1 MTQSK
6 YKEENQNDTALC
18 SVQEGRIKDL
28 FFFSVSQALFL
39 LEEDQT
45 GDLRER
51 DEYLISATL
60 LASAVPPF
68 CKVASWYFISQAQQN
83 ES

>member
-1 MTQSK
+1 MTQ
-6 YKEENQNDTALC
+6 LC
-18 SVQEGRIKDL
+18 AQCRKDVSRTY
-28 FFFSVSQALFL
+28 FFSVSHALFL

-51 DEYLISATL
+51 DEYLIRATL